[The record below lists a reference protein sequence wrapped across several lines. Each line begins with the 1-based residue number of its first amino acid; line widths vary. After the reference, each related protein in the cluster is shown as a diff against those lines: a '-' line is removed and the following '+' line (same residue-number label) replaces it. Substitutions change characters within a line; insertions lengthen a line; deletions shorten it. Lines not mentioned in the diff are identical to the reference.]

1 MLFISCSK
9 NGAIEIIFFQDIDRR
24 TPSWFESKF
33 SGFVATIFF
42 ISLSRFS
49 SILWETE
56 VEDNE
61 GEKESDKFDLIW
73 SAKFSFSILVISW
86 AIFRFSFGINSINS
100 ASFFKDTDTEG
111 DVTADRGRDRGGDD
125 GEKEVDGRE
134 GDNRGDTIGFVGTG
148 TGTGTGTRTETGTG
162 TETGTVDDPQK
173 LKRRRIPLFCFCATV
188 EFGFDDDTLIGAD
201 SGSIKMRESDILS
214 HI

>member
-73 SAKFSFSILVISW
+73 SAKFSFSILVTSLT
-86 AIFRFSFGINSINS
+86 IFRFSLGITITS
-100 ASFFKDTDTEG
+100 ASFFKDIETEG
-111 DVTADRGRDRGGDD
+111 DVTADRGRERGRGGDD
-125 GEKEVDGRE
+125 GE
-134 GDNRGDTIGFVGTG
+134 
-148 TGTGTGTRTETGTG
+148 
-162 TETGTVDDPQK
+162 
-173 LKRRRIPLFCFCATV
+173 
-188 EFGFDDDTLIGAD
+188 
-201 SGSIKMRESDILS
+201 
-214 HI
+214 